1 MSEQAALDKKAI
13 RKEILALIIPI
24 ILESIFVYLAGIVSA
39 SLVGVKLV
47 LREHRQYFFDG
58 RRLRLG

>member
-24 ILESIFVYLAGIVSA
+24 ILEL
-39 SLVGVKLV
+39 SLI
-47 LREHRQYFFDG
+47 HI
-58 RRLRLG
+58 

>member
-24 ILESIFVYLAGIVSA
+24 IL
-39 SLVGVKLV
+39 K
-47 LREHRQYFFDG
+47 HRS
-58 RRLRLG
+58 R